1 MSEIAKF
8 YDFMNSSEYE
18 KKRFITNNK
27 EYVLIK
33 DVRYETDL
41 LLNLYWYSVCK
52 GVELLKAPATTKKTA
67 LLYTNK
73 DMFIVNFVKESYNN
87 FIKLRSLLP

>member
-1 MSEIAKF
+1 
-8 YDFMNSSEYE
+8 MNASEY
-18 KKRFITNNK
+18 KQKQFILNNK

-41 LLNLYWYSVCK
+41 LLNLYYYSICK
-52 GVELLKAPATTKKTA
+52 GVEILKNTTHYNIK
-67 LLYTNK
+67 YISPRSCISQ
-73 DMFIVNFVKESYNN
+73 DMFILNFVKESYNK

>member
-1 MSEIAKF
+1 MNEIVKF
-8 YDFMNSSEYE
+8 YDFMNASEYE
-18 KKRFITNNK
+18 QKQFVANNK

-52 GVELLKAPATTKKTA
+52 GVELLKVPPTKIATS
-67 LLYTNK
+67 LPYTPK
-73 DMFIVNFVKESYNN
+73 DMFIVNFVKDSYNK